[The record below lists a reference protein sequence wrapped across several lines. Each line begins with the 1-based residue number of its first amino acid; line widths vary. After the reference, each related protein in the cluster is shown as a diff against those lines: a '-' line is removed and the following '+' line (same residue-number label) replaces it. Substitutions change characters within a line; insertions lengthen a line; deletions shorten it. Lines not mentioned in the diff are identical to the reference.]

1 VRLPEAEGDPFDPG
15 QEGVREERQ
24 IATRGKDIRLGLR
37 ENLGQFSLLVLINA
51 FVGAMVGLERTVVPL
66 IGEREFGLTSKT
78 AIVSFI
84 VSFGVVKAL
93 CNLFAARI
101 SETWGRRRVLVLGW
115 LVSLPVPFIIIW
127 ADRWI
132 WFDVANVLLG
142 INQALAWSM
151 TVIMKVD
158 LVGPARRGLA
168 LGLNEFAGYLSV
180 GVMAWLTGYI
190 GATYALRPQPFYLG
204 IGIAV
209 AGLAFSI
216 LFVRDTLGHAHH
228 EARQY
233 AAQATAR
240 LSIGAEPRMGAHAG
254 VPTRPGDP
262 PDPSPSLK
270 EIFRLTTWKER
281 ALSACSQAGLVNNLN
296 DGMSWGIYPLF
307 FASYG
312 LGVAPIGMIK
322 AVYPATWGILQLVT
336 GPLSDRWGRKW
347 LIAGGMAVQAMG
359 IWLTVLVP
367 DFGWWIVGAAL
378 QGLGTAM
385 VYPVLLAAIGDVA
398 HPKWRATSMGVYR
411 LWRDLGYAIGALLA
425 GIIADL
431 LGMAIAIHV
440 IAALTLL
447 SGLVVAVRMYETL
460 PAKR

>member
-1 VRLPEAEGDPFDPG
+1 MTASSD
-15 QEGVREERQ
+15 RE
-24 IATRGKDIRLGLR
+24 ISLGLR
-37 ENLGQFSLLVLINA
+37 ENIGQFSLLVLINA

-101 SETWGRRRVLVLGW
+101 SETWGRKRVLVFGW
-115 LVSLPVPFIIIW
+115 LVGLPVPFMIIW

-209 AGLAFSI
+209 AGLVSSV
-216 LFVRDTLGHAHH
+216 LFVRDTLGHAHY
-228 EARQY
+228 EAKEY
-233 AAQATAR
+233 AARVVSRMPAGATPQGTA
-240 LSIGAEPRMGAHAG
+240 SAVAATGPA
-254 VPTRPGDP
+254 DP
-262 PDPSPSLK
+262 PESTPSLK

-312 LGVAPIGMIK
+312 LGVAQIGVIK

-347 LIAGGMAVQAMG
+347 LIAGGMAVQAVG
-359 IWLTVLVP
+359 IWLTVLLP
-367 DFGWWIVGAAL
+367 QYGWWIVGATL

-425 GIIADL
+425 GIISDL
-431 LGMAIAIHV
+431 LGMAAAIHV
-440 IAALTLL
+440 IAVLTLL
-447 SGLVVAVRMYETL
+447 SGVVTAVRMYETL
-460 PAKR
+460 PVKH

>member
-1 VRLPEAEGDPFDPG
+1 MQSAE
-15 QEGVREERQ
+15 RE
-24 IATRGKDIRLGLR
+24 IRLGLW
-37 ENLGQFSLLVLINA
+37 ENIGQFSLLVLINA

-101 SETWGRRRVLVLGW
+101 SETWGRKRVLVLGW
-115 LVSLPVPFIIIW
+115 LVGLPVPFIIIW

-132 WFDVANVLLG
+132 WFDVANILLG

-180 GVMAWLTGYI
+180 GVMAWVTGYI
-190 GATYALRPQPFYLG
+190 GATYALRPHPFYLG

-209 AGLAFSI
+209 AGLVFSM

-228 EARQY
+228 EAKQY
-233 AAQATAR
+233 AARVTATMAAGSPPR
-240 LSIGAEPRMGAHAG
+240 LGAPAAV
-254 VPTRPGDP
+254 VPASADP
-262 PDPSPSLK
+262 PEPTPSLK

-312 LGVAPIGMIK
+312 LGVAPIGVIK
-322 AVYPATWGILQLVT
+322 AVYPATWGILQLIT

-347 LIAGGMAVQAMG
+347 LIAGGMAVQALG
-359 IWLTVLVP
+359 IWLTVLIP
-367 DFGWWIVGAAL
+367 RYEWWIVGATL

-425 GIIADL
+425 GIIADF
-431 LGMAIAIHV
+431 LGMATAIHV
-440 IAALTLL
+440 VAALTLF
-447 SGLVVAVRMYETL
+447 SGLVVAIRMYETL
-460 PAKR
+460 PARG